1 MHHWITVWNVGFL
14 QVTSSMIR
22 NLIPLRWGSN
32 LHIFHSSYLIMMS
45 NKMGS
50 HADHKCIN
58 GWPSLKKKKK
68 NMLFHSDLYIWAIT
82 AICTAFCWTRNSF
95 SKKHF
100 CHVDA
105 CVVVR
110 VFMTI
115 CHDTPSHEM
124 PDIWQSLKWN
134 FG

>member
-68 NMLFHSDLYIWAIT
+68 TCSSILTCIYELLPQYVQHFVGLETVLAKSTFVMWMHVWWLD
-82 AICTAFCWTRNSF
+82 F
-95 SKKHF
+95 SWPFVMILQVMRCQIFDK
-100 CHVDA
+100 V
-105 CVVVR
+105 
-110 VFMTI
+110 
-115 CHDTPSHEM
+115 
-124 PDIWQSLKWN
+124 
-134 FG
+134 